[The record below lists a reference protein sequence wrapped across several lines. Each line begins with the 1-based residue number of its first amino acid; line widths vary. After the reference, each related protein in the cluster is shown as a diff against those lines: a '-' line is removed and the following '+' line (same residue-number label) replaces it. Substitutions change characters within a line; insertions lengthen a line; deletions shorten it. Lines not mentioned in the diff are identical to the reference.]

1 MGIVIYG
8 AGGNGRQFY
17 KAIKQKG
24 QQVDFFI
31 DQYSDAKEYDGVPI
45 LRLADVT
52 DKTVP
57 VYVSVSCTSTII
69 ANQLREM
76 GFENVF
82 DFNESVP
89 VFPEIID
96 AFLSIV
102 QWYSEDL
109 SEMVDPAK
117 IEALSQLF
125 SDQKSHDV
133 LKNIVDF
140 RTHMTAET
148 YQKNDTV
155 TQYFPEDV
163 DLFSHLKTGVRMV
176 DCGAF
181 IGDTLQQTVNYFE
194 HQNHKIDYIALIEP
208 DSKNLKPL
216 QQNVKKYSHDID
228 LVVIPAGV
236 WSDSQILE
244 FDSNGSSSVVMD
256 AGEVNANATEKVPV
270 VSIDQVFYGMKPNYI
285 KMDIEG
291 AEVNAIKGAEQVI
304 RDFSP
309 VLAICLYHRG
319 SDLWEIPLA
328 IHAMN
333 PNYQYYLRVHGDMG
347 LETVIYCVPKS

>member
-31 DQYSDAKEYDGVPI
+31 DQYSNAKEYDGVQI
-45 LRLADVT
+45 VRLADVT
-52 DKTVP
+52 DKSVP
-57 VYVSVSCTSTII
+57 VYVSVSCTSTLI

-76 GFENVF
+76 GFENVS
-82 DFNESVP
+82 DFNESVL
-89 VFPEIID
+89 VFPEIIN
-96 AFLSIV
+96 AFLPIV
-102 QWYSEDL
+102 HWYSEEL
-109 SEMVDPAK
+109 SEMVNPQK

-133 LKNIVDF
+133 LQNIVDF

-155 TQYFPEDV
+155 TQYFPEDI

-181 IGDTLQQTVNYFE
+181 IGDTLQQTVNYFDG
-194 HQNHKIDYIALIEP
+194 QNKKIDYIALIEP
-208 DSKNLKPL
+208 DSKNLQPL
-216 QQNVKKYSHDID
+216 QENVKKYSKKMD
-228 LVVIPAGV
+228 LMVVPAGV

-244 FDSNGSSSVVMD
+244 FDSNGSSSVVMES
-256 AGEVNANATEKVPV
+256 GESNPQATEKVPV
-270 VSIDQVFYGMKPNYI
+270 VAIDQVFYGLKPNYI

-328 IHAMN
+328 IHKMN